1 MSYSRLIV
9 AGVIALVGMLCMACG
24 DGGGGAPAQ
33 PAAAAAP
40 ARPVGSTF
48 AISSGIE
55 GVPAIQVEVIQAG
68 TGTLAAAGKTVVMHF
83 DGIVQK
89 TGNKYDSSRV
99 KDIPREF
106 VAGVGAVQ
114 PGWDMVCVLMRAGDR
129 WKATIPSPLMFGK
142 NAGPKVPANSDIVL
156 HLEMV
161 SVE

>member
-1 MSYSRLIV
+1 MRYSRLIV
-9 AGVIALVGMLCMACG
+9 AVVMASVGTLCVACG

-48 AISSGIE
+48 AIPSGIE

-68 TGTLAAAGKTVVMHF
+68 TGTPAAAGKSVVMHLV
-83 DGIVQK
+83 GTVLK
-89 TGNKYDSSRV
+89 TGTKYDSSRDD
-99 KDIPREF
+99 DIPRDF

-129 WKATIPSPLMFGK
+129 WKATVPSPLMFGK

-156 HLEMV
+156 DLEMV